1 MDKHRMRKA
10 SKWCNEQRVEQVMAI
25 NRREESILQKK
36 LDQLNREKNYLLQE
50 LDHKIKKIGRDL
62 KKGPTGPEKSKL
74 MSRRNSL
81 PAIESTKLNAGMVNS
96 RKWRSLTQC
105 SSHEK
110 LNDEVNDRE
119 ASKDVLFEIEN
130 DFKFLSVAFN
140 KGRTQDCSSSKVTAL
155 PGIKNSTPGSTAF
168 SSKPALMRR
177 RHSDVIALLGHVQK
191 HRAVERRS
199 SLGNIHEFRRK

>member
-1 MDKHRMRKA
+1 M
-10 SKWCNEQRVEQVMAI
+10 
-25 NRREESILQKK
+25 
-36 LDQLNREKNYLLQE
+36 
-50 LDHKIKKIGRDL
+50 

-74 MSRRNSL
+74 MLRRNSL
-81 PAIESTKLNAGMVNS
+81 PAIESTKLNAGMVNP

-119 ASKDVLFEIEN
+119 AGKDVLFEIEN
-130 DFKFLSVAFN
+130 DFKFLSVAFD

-177 RHSDVIALLGHVQK
+177 RHSDVTALLGHVQK